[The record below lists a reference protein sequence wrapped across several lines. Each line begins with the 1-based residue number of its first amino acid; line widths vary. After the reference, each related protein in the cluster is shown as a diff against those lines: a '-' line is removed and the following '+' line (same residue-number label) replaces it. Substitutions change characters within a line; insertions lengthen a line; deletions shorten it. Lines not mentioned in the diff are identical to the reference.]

1 MTSLHH
7 NRVDSSSSSS
17 SSRGIAHSSAVQRP
31 ARVILSLHVCV
42 CVCVCDSATVVAQAA
57 TDPLLS
63 LFTHTHTAH
72 AVFTAP
78 RPERHP
84 HLISR
89 IRCRPGGCE
98 TICPPPPM
106 AVRRWQKSRRI
117 YVRPRTDPQSAHQWW
132 PSVAK
137 LQVSNVY
144 NFV

>member
-17 SSRGIAHSSAVQRP
+17 SRGIYSAFIGGPEACTRHSVSP
-31 ARVILSLHVCV
+31 Y
-42 CVCVCDSATVVAQAA
+42 VCDSATVVAQAA

-84 HLISR
+84 PSDFLNKVSPR
-89 IRCRPGGCE
+89 GLRDDM
-98 TICPPPPM
+98 PPPPM

>member
-17 SSRGIAHSSAVQRP
+17 SRGIYSAFIGGPEACTRHSVSP
-31 ARVILSLHVCV
+31 Y
-42 CVCVCDSATVVAQAA
+42 VCDSATVVAQAA

-84 HLISR
+84 PSDFLNKVSPRGLRDDMPPADGSSTVAKIAADL
-89 IRCRPGGCE
+89 RPSADGS
-98 TICPPPPM
+98 
-106 AVRRWQKSRRI
+106 AVR
-117 YVRPRTDPQSAHQWW
+117 T
-132 PSVAK
+132 SVVA
-137 LQVSNVY
+137 VGG
-144 NFV
+144 